1 MMAFVGQVSTL
12 YALPASFFCLTATM
26 PSGHHNTH
34 QPLPHHPLTLCYLWH
49 WWQHLT
55 TVTWQWWCNVAVTMD
70 VHNDNQWPRMMRRMR
85 WATMDNNKDVQVLPS
100 SPCPPP
106 LIDPYVVLASHSI
119 FSQLHTCFPY
129 VRSSE
134 TGWDWDWLRLRLVE
148 TGLSTDKNQQK
159 PHWTGW
165 HSFSPVFQGSSACED
180 QSWSRSCQ
188 ILTKDWTGLDFQA
201 LHQQNLIFT
210 CRQAQFFPWHH
221 SFP

>member
-134 TGWDWDWLRLRLVE
+134 TGWDWSFNWQKLTKTALNWLTLVQ
-148 TGLSTDKNQQK
+148 S
-159 PHWTGW
+159 
-165 HSFSPVFQGSSACED
+165 SFSRFFSLWGPVLVPVLSNFD
-180 QSWSRSCQ
+180 KR
-188 ILTKDWTGLDFQA
+188 LDWTGLPSTTSAKPDF
-201 LHQQNLIFT
+201 HM
-210 CRQAQFFPWHH
+210 
-221 SFP
+221 